1 MPTDRANH
9 DRAPTFAETFGQRP
23 NLYSAWQE
31 FEALLWQAEGVRPE
45 ILALCR
51 RRLAQMNGAAV
62 LPGSPDP
69 RQTNGDSG
77 DSGDKEHAL
86 STWRKSDLFS
96 DLERACLAFAEQ
108 YAVDPSGISDEM
120 AKPVTEALGAA
131 GTVAFVEALAIF
143 DGFTRF
149 CAMLEVG
156 PDATGET
163 AA

>member
-1 MPTDRANH
+1 MPTDPVNPE
-9 DRAPTFAETFGQRP
+9 RAPTFAETFGQRP
-23 NLYSAWQE
+23 NLYAAWQE
-31 FEALLWQAEGVRPE
+31 FEALLWQADGARPE
-45 ILALCR
+45 IYALCR

-69 RQTNGDSG
+69 PQINDHSDSN
-77 DSGDKEHAL
+77 DDKEHAL

-120 AKPVTEALGAA
+120 ARPVTEALGDA